1 MRQKQS
7 QESVDVLGH
16 VLILSLPV
24 YVVSTSQFQN
34 RPFLHTLW
42 SKTPVK
48 CPGYSW
54 GSGWFL
60 KLTGTL

>member
-1 MRQKQS
+1 MCQKQS

-24 YVVSTSQFQN
+24 YVVCTSQFQN
-34 RPFLHTLW
+34 HPFLHTLW

-48 CPGYSW
+48 YPGYSW